1 MPAVGFAN
9 KETKRMKAY
18 SNRLSY
24 ITLITGFIVSALIAW
39 NIGVLKQDAIRVQL
53 KGEMKELSYQVSREL
68 LINFEALYVMQG
80 LFTGSSSVSSGE
92 FERVAT
98 RTLARHPELHYLQW
112 APLVDG
118 RDRDLFEQNPPSDV
132 PRFAIQEVSEKGRWM
147 PAQVRPRY
155 FPVIY
160 QVDKGLNRVRVGFDL
175 ASDPALKAAINRASE
190 SGALVAT
197 EPLDLNA
204 DNLSGK
210 QVLAVLPVYEPAPGG
225 QSEMLKGFIAGQF
238 TLNRL
243 VQEALMGG
251 RAAGLHIALLDMA
264 TLQEKGSDHALLFM
278 RQPVTPP
285 VMDMQQRYM
294 INDVGGRNW
303 QLVVAPSE
311 GYMNERK
318 SELAYVV
325 MMAGLMITGLV
336 AAYLRMLSRRSFE
349 IESVAEQRNSAL
361 QEANKKLAH
370 LSQTDGLTQIAN
382 RRFFDESFVQEWKRT
397 KREKQ
402 PISLVLFDLDFFKQ
416 YNDQYGHLQGDEC
429 LRNIAELVSSVI
441 NRPGDLFARFGGEEF
456 ILLLPNTPEA
466 GALMV
471 ANQCR
476 ELVESLAMPHHK
488 SSISEVVTISVGVCS
503 LVPETGL
510 TEHDMLDLTDQ
521 ALYCAKDR
529 GRNRVVS
536 ANQECFRPRSDL
548 NRKI

>member
-1 MPAVGFAN
+1 
-9 KETKRMKAY
+9 MKAY

-24 ITLITGFIVSALIAW
+24 ITLAFGFMVSALIAW
-39 NIGVLKQDAIRVQL
+39 NIGELRQESIKVQL

-68 LINFEALYVMQG
+68 FINFEALYVIQG
-80 LFTGSSSVSSGE
+80 LFTGSSAVSANE
-92 FERVAT
+92 FGRVAEQ
-98 RTLARHPELHYLQW
+98 TLSRHPELHYLQW
-112 APLVDG
+112 APLVRSSD
-118 RDRDLFEQNPPSDV
+118 RDRFEQEQKQNDS
-132 PRFAIQEVSEKGRWM
+132 RYAIQELSGKGKWV
-147 PAQVRPRY
+147 PAATRGNY
-155 FPVIY
+155 YPVVY
-160 QVDKGLNRVRVGFDL
+160 QADKGIATTRVGFDL
-175 ASDPALKAAINRASE
+175 ASDPVLLSAVNRAIEKGSL
-190 SGALVAT
+190 AAT
-197 EPLDLNA
+197 EPMDQLAGGLP
-204 DNLSGK
+204 GK
-210 QVLAVLPVYEPAPGG
+210 RILAVLPVMADGAVRG
-225 QSEMLKGFIAGQF
+225 IVAAQF
-238 TLNRL
+238 SLNRL

-251 RAAGLHIALLDMA
+251 RASGLHIALIDMK
-264 TLQEKGSDHALLFM
+264 TLQEKSSEQAILFS
-278 RQPVTPP
+278 RQPVTRP

-294 INDVGGRNW
+294 INDVGGRNL

-318 SELAYVV
+318 SELAYAV

-336 AAYLRMLSRRSFE
+336 AAYLRMLSKRSFE
-349 IESVAEQRNSAL
+349 IETVAEQRNHAL
-361 QEANKKLAH
+361 QEANKQLAH

-382 RRFFDESFVQEWKRT
+382 RRFFDDSFVQEWKRT

-429 LRNIAELVSSVI
+429 LRSIAELVASVI

-466 GALMV
+466 GALKI
-471 ANQCR
+471 ADQCR
-476 ELVESLAMPHHK
+476 ELVESLSIPHHK

-503 LVPETGL
+503 MIPESGT

-536 ANQECFRPRSDL
+536 ANQESFSPRKDL